1 MFTESSGNIGLIK
14 LKETYYLY
22 NLNNFIN
29 NKLSR
34 MCSFVVI
41 SQNISELLYSLHETS
56 FNNSN
61 SKIRHNKMH
70 CSIRDKI
77 F

>member
-1 MFTESSGNIGLIK
+1 MSTEPSGHIGLIK

-29 NKLSR
+29 NELSK

-56 FNNSN
+56 FQQ
-61 SKIRHNKMH
+61 
-70 CSIRDKI
+70 
-77 F
+77 

>member
-1 MFTESSGNIGLIK
+1 MFTESSGNIGLMK
-14 LKETYYLY
+14 LKEIYYLD

-41 SQNISELLYSLHETS
+41 SQNMSGLLYSLHETS
-56 FNNSN
+56 TQQ
-61 SKIRHNKMH
+61 
-70 CSIRDKI
+70 
-77 F
+77 

>member
-41 SQNISELLYSLHETS
+41 SQNMSELLYSLHETS
-56 FNNSN
+56 TQQ
-61 SKIRHNKMH
+61 
-70 CSIRDKI
+70 
-77 F
+77 